1 MSDAICSN
9 FFSKSTIFCKIPGI
23 QLLFS
28 FFENIISNTLQLSMQ
43 KYILLFE
50 KISKILW
57 GLIKTNGMQ

>member
-1 MSDAICSN
+1 MQFVPI
-9 FFSKSTIFCKIPGI
+9 FFLSQPFFVKFRV